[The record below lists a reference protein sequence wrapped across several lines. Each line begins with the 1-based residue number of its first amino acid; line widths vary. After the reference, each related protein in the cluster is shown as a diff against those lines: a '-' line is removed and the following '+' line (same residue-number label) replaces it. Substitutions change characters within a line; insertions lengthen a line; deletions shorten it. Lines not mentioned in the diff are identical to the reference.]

1 MTLLVDIGNSR
12 VKWARFENGVL
23 GVQHA
28 AIHAGWSA
36 ADWRER
42 LFGDRPAGSV
52 LAATV
57 AGGASADALREAART
72 AGAAEVQFATTR
84 AEAAGV
90 RNGYAIPSQLGV
102 DRWLAVIGAHH
113 LVRRA
118 CVVADVGTAATVDVV
133 AADGR
138 HGGGFIV
145 PGPALMVSALVAGTS
160 DLGARHADRRPDSA
174 ALWADNTRHAME
186 RGAHLALAALLDR
199 CVAEA
204 GAGGTGPPALV
215 LTGGAGC
222 GLRPYLRSA
231 VTPVPDLV
239 LRGLAALLATG
250 SI

>member
-1 MTLLVDIGNSR
+1 VTLLVDIGNSR
-12 VKWARFENGVL
+12 VKWARFENGAL

-42 LFGDRPAGSV
+42 LFGAGPAEPV
-52 LAATV
+52 FAATV

-72 AGAAEVQFATTR
+72 AYGVEVRFASTC

-90 RNGYAIPSQLGV
+90 RNGYGV
-102 DRWLAVIGAHH
+102 DRWLAVIAAHH
-113 LVRRA
+113 LVRRD
-118 CVVADVGTAATVDVV
+118 CVVADVGTAATVDLV

-145 PGPALMVSALVAGTS
+145 PGPELMVSALVAGTS
-160 DLGARHADRRPDSA
+160 DLGARHADRRPGSA

-186 RGAHLALAALLDR
+186 RGARLALAALLDR

-204 GAGGTGPPALV
+204 GAGGKGPPALV
-215 LTGGAGC
+215 LTGGAGD
-222 GLRPYLRSA
+222 GLRPYLRSV

-239 LRGLAALLATG
+239 LRGLVALLETG